1 MKEFNTTKWRQFII
15 EEAALTE
22 ADFGNDIE
30 DRYAYVRPLLQTL
43 PDTERVDFLVRG
55 LDDGRM
61 MDDKMEF
68 DYYFVELMKLLGRED
83 ELMEEMNPEADEI
96 DAEDLEAAAEF
107 FDGLDEELFTPNE
120 MSAMAIE
127 KEMQEGKGIPDV
139 NTDFSVG
146 TDFSDDLSE
155 NDVSLDEIINE
166 AKPNLKK
173 ALPKIAAR
181 NVERNNNINF
191 DIEEMMDMVGEAG
204 KDENSKEAKIL
215 FKASNASSDL
225 EQALVDLQAYFEKD

>member
-155 NDVSLDEIINE
+155 NDAVLDEIVKD
-166 AKPNLKK
+166 AKFEVGDKVTMKAGGEEMEVVGARKMFGNNMQAYKVKKADGETVEYSANQLKK
-173 ALPKIAAR
+173 A
-181 NVERNNNINF
+181 
-191 DIEEMMDMVGEAG
+191 
-204 KDENSKEAKIL
+204 
-215 FKASNASSDL
+215 
-225 EQALVDLQAYFEKD
+225 

>member
-155 NDVSLDEIINE
+155 NDAVLDEIVKD
-166 AKPNLKK
+166 AKFEVGDKVTMKAGGEEMEVVGERKMFGNNMQAYKVKKADGETVEYSANQLKK
-173 ALPKIAAR
+173 A
-181 NVERNNNINF
+181 
-191 DIEEMMDMVGEAG
+191 
-204 KDENSKEAKIL
+204 
-215 FKASNASSDL
+215 
-225 EQALVDLQAYFEKD
+225 